1 MGSECAVLFHLHRHI
16 ERAWATF
23 NIMLN
28 STSILEIDALFVD
41 RKKEE
46 EERRQNLT
54 EKLEMNNLFIT

>member
-28 STSILEIDALFVD
+28 SILEIDALFVD